1 MDHVSQ
7 RKKKPFHDSRVLKK
21 QFHGKL
27 DSNKNYNNNR
37 FIKSMFNAWYSIYAL
52 SSLTSL
58 PVS

>member
-7 RKKKPFHDSRVLKK
+7 RKKKPFHDSHVLKK

-27 DSNKNYNNNR
+27 DNRFNNR
-37 FIKSMFNAWYSIYAL
+37 FIRVCLMHGTVSTLISD
-52 SSLTSL
+52 LTSL